1 MNAGAATRAAKEY
14 RKRGVCRS
22 LFCSSI
28 YRIYR
33 NYSINLFDLLYHFHR
48 IAAEMVIPAKRGELH
63 EEEVDNSVTDLGG
76 RCNAV
81 DGNGC
86 SRRRGCAEVEAVLVA

>member
-1 MNAGAATRAAKEY
+1 
-14 RKRGVCRS
+14 
-22 LFCSSI
+22 
-28 YRIYR
+28 
-33 NYSINLFDLLYHFHR
+33 
-48 IAAEMVIPAKRGELH
+48 MVIPAKRGELH

-81 DGNGC
+81 DANGC